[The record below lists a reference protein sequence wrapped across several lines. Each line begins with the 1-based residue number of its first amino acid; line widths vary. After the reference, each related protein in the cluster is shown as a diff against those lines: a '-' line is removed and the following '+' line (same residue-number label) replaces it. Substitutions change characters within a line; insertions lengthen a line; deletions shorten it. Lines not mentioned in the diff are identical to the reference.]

1 MRRDSHIVFAE
12 DRLFGRECQFLPPC
26 RYRLVDIDSRLA
38 EFFGIGAAGL
48 DILQKNSGHVDDD
61 SLIVGQLFDGLIE
74 DIQCGIQFALF
85 EQRYTIVVDFDELS
99 PGHFDQFIGSIA

>member
-1 MRRDSHIVFAE
+1 M
-12 DRLFGRECQFLPPC
+12 
-26 RYRLVDIDSRLA
+26 A

-85 EQRYTIVVDFDELS
+85 EQRYTIVVDFDELL